1 MLIDRFLQSVE
12 RAPDS
17 PAFFFNDKPITY
29 LQARAILARAVVHLR
44 QQGVKRGDLV
54 GLALPQHPLYP
65 ILFMALG
72 WIGAMMVPLA
82 PNLRKSD
89 RNEMIRKFDIRALI
103 AMTLEVVPAGCR
115 LIQIE
120 GIGARGTENMDE
132 AGERGFDA
140 DTPLRLAVTTGTTG
154 LPKGVVQTHAAFEE
168 RMDRMHCD
176 LVDVPRIL
184 PPGMHI
190 TISINLAM
198 HALCK
203 GGAVVIPRNYSNTG
217 LFDAIRMF
225 GVTHVTLPPANLAL
239 LLVDLPGT
247 TPAFPGVKHLRLV
260 GSTPT
265 RQVLELAR
273 TKFSPHVYVPYGLGE
288 VGLVSMALPEMVIS
302 EPGSCGVLEPGVRL
316 ELSEEG
322 EIRVH
327 IPGQPTDYHGP
338 DAGLKTRFRD
348 GWFYPGDRGHMSPEG
363 MLYIEGRIDHIINV
377 GGLKVSPEYSE
388 SVLIEFEGVREAA
401 VFAVTDA
408 SGSTRMAAAIV
419 PSGPLNWAALKDFA
433 LKRLQ
438 LTAPIRYLEVPSLPR
453 NPMGKLERHL
463 ISEDALPEAKSRV

>member
-1 MLIDRFLQSVE
+1 MIDRFLRSVE
-12 RAPDS
+12 RKPDS
-17 PAFFFNDKPITY
+17 PAFFFNNNPITY
-29 LQARAILARAVVHLR
+29 QQARAILARAVVHLR
-44 QQGVKRGDLV
+44 QQGVKRGDVV
-54 GLALPQHPLYP
+54 GMALPQTPLYP

-89 RNEMIRKFDIRALI
+89 RDEVIRKFGIGALI
-103 AMTLEVVPAGCR
+103 SMLLEAVPAGCR

-120 GIGARGTENMDE
+120 AIGARGTENMDE
-132 AGERGFDA
+132 AGERGFDV

-176 LVDVPRIL
+176 VVDVPRVL

-190 TISINLAM
+190 TISINLVM

-203 GGAVVIPRNYSNTG
+203 GGAVVIPRNHSSAG
-217 LFDAIRMF
+217 LFDAIRKF

-247 TPAFPGVKHLRLV
+247 APAFPGVKHLRLV
-260 GSTPT
+260 GTTPT
-265 RQVLELAR
+265 RQLLEMAR
-273 TKFSPHVYVPYGLGE
+273 TRFSPHVYVPYGLGE
-288 VGLVSMALPEMVIS
+288 VGLVSMALPEMLIS
-302 EPGSCGVLEPGVRL
+302 EPSSCGVLEPGVRL
-316 ELSEEG
+316 EMSQEG

-327 IPGQPTDYHGP
+327 IPGQPTDYYGP
-338 DAGLKTRFRD
+338 DAGLNTRFRD
-348 GWFYPGDRGHMSPEG
+348 GWFHPGDRGRMSPDG

-388 SVLIEFEGVREAA
+388 SVLMEFEGVREAA
-401 VFAVTDA
+401 VFAVIDS
-408 SGSTRMAAAIV
+408 SGVTRMAAAIV
-419 PSGPLNWAALKDFA
+419 PSGPLNWAGLKDFA
-433 LKRLQ
+433 SKRLQ
-438 LTAPIRYLEVPSLPR
+438 VTAPIRYLEVPDLPR

-463 ISEDALPEAKSRV
+463 VSESALPEAKTRL